1 MFHDLAAKIAAEYS
15 GVLAKE
21 QVVQINHWDR
31 YFTFANFRR
40 SGRYCAEQLEQFGLS
55 EVECLEYAA
64 DGRTAYGDWI
74 IPRAWDVEDAVLRIV
89 EPARSAGELARW
101 ANVPHSLSMY
111 SAPTPPEGLT
121 AEVVWLSEK
130 PSEEELQKADLAG
143 KILYSTARP
152 GDLKPLAIRHGA
164 LGFISG
170 CGRREVYDAT
180 PWDNYA
186 LAVRNDEGL
195 FGFMLS
201 PRRQDQLERALLD
214 AARRGETLRAFVQVR
229 SRLYDGTVPVVTAV
243 LPGETEEEVIGLAH
257 LYEAGANDN
266 SSGCGT
272 LIEAMRTLQ
281 TLVER
286 GELPRPKRRI
296 RILLGFE
303 CCGFMA
309 YWVNH
314 QDLLP
319 RLVAGIN
326 LDMVGA
332 NQERSECFLSVIE
345 TPHTQPSYTGTLLAH
360 LVEALIA
367 RQDPLWRWK
376 RVPFKY
382 GDNFINDPTLNV
394 PCAALWQHPERF
406 YHSSEDS
413 PDKVDPASL
422 QKVGEVTTTYLYF
435 LAQAGPREALWLAHE
450 VAAEAKKELIGE
462 ASRWIERQVGK
473 EEEGREAVEVRELRE
488 RLSYLRDRQREALY
502 SVQRLLGQV
511 PLPPLHASLETLAA
525 QLDEV
530 MDREIA
536 AAKATVAAATGREA
550 VEGQTPQWTPIEA
563 KAAGMVV
570 HRNVLGTLTLET
582 LPPEARD
589 SCKWGPGWMAAYQ
602 QHSWW
607 FDGKRSL
614 LEAARLASQELGAL
628 DLEDFIAYVEFLE
641 RYGYVRVERR

>member
-1 MFHDLAAKIAAEYS
+1 MLIHNIAASIAAEYS

-21 QVVQINHWDR
+21 QVIQINHWDR
-31 YFTFANFRR
+31 YFTFANFHR
-40 SGRYCAEQLEQFGLS
+40 SGRYCAEQLEQFGLA

-74 IPRAWDVEDAVLRIV
+74 IPRAWDVDDAVLRIV
-89 EPARSAGELARW
+89 EPTRFAGELARW

-121 AEVVWLSEK
+121 AEVVWLPEN
-130 PSEEELQKADLAG
+130 PSEEELRKVSLTG

-152 GDLKPLAIRHGA
+152 GDLKALAIRHGA
-164 LGFISG
+164 RGFISG

-180 PWDNYA
+180 PWDNYS

-201 PRRQDQLERALLD
+201 PRRQDQLERALLG
-214 AARRGETLRAFVQVR
+214 AARRGETLRVFARVR
-229 SRLYDGTVPVVTAV
+229 SRLYNGTVPVVTAV

-266 SSGCGT
+266 TSGCGA
-272 LIEAMRTLQ
+272 LLEAMRTLQ
-281 TLVER
+281 TLVKR
-286 GELPRPKRRI
+286 GELPRPRRRI

-309 YWVNH
+309 YFMNH
-314 QDLLP
+314 RDLLS

-345 TPHTQPSYTGTLLAH
+345 TPHTQPSYTGTLLTR

-367 RQDPLWRWK
+367 RRDPLWRWK
-376 RVPFKY
+376 QVPFKY

-394 PCAALWQHPERF
+394 PCPALWQHPERF

-422 QKVGEVTTTYLYF
+422 QKVGEVTATYLYF
-435 LAQAGPREALWLAHE
+435 LAQAGPDEAVWLAHE
-450 VAAEAKKELIGE
+450 VAAEAKKELTDE
-462 ASRWIERQVGK
+462 AARWVAQQVGGFRAGNGK
-473 EEEGREAVEVRELRE
+473 EPIDTRRLRE
-488 RLSYLRDRQREALY
+488 RLCYLRDRQREALH
-502 SVQRLLGQV
+502 SVRRLGGHV
-511 PLPPLHASLETLAA
+511 PVEALAA
-525 QLDEV
+525 QLDAV
-530 MDREIA
+530 MEQEIV
-536 AAKATVAAATGREA
+536 AAKSTVAATGREV
-550 VEGQTPQWTPIEA
+550 VEGQEPEWTEIEA

-570 HRNVLGTLTLET
+570 HRNVPGTLTLET
-582 LPPEARD
+582 LPLEARAA
-589 SCKWGPGWMAAYQ
+589 CRWGPAWMASYQ
-602 QHSWW
+602 QHFWW

-614 LEAARLASQELGAL
+614 LEAAWLAGQELGPV
-628 DLEDFIAYVEFLE
+628 DLQDLVAFVEFLE
-641 RYGYVRVERR
+641 QYGYVRVERR